1 MESTP
6 KLALVVAGDFSG
18 ESSNAEPVYLVNAL
32 PKELAEQ
39 CQIIEW
45 SSQPS
50 NYYSM
55 QLMLSMLDMLETLVE
70 QGYSG
75 ILVMSGSGV
84 MEEMAYMADLL
95 WQHSEPL
102 IFVNLMVRGRADL
115 KQGLANLHCAV
126 LAALSDMTKGRGVLV
141 CSSSEL
147 FAASE
152 VVMADPISPDNAFQ
166 SLEKGSVGKMLNG
179 DIKFFRDVRR
189 TEFLAR
195 RPEAPAQVDIL
206 WASLGGG
213 ESMISSLSKSKEIE
227 GLVLAGF
234 GLGSVPPTWM
244 PHIRNLL
251 RRRIPV
257 AVVSRCSSGEVGA
270 TNDFEGG
277 FKKLT
282 EMGVISGGKTSPY
295 HARIRMSLGLGAGL
309 TERGLSLYLLNQPVS
324 EDTPIL
330 YK

>member
-1 MESTP
+1 MESAH
-6 KLALVVAGDFSG
+6 KLALVVAGDFAG
-18 ESSNAEPVYLVNAL
+18 ETLNAEPVYLVKSL
-32 PKELAEQ
+32 SEELAGQ

-55 QLMLSMLDMLETLVE
+55 QLMLNMLDMLDTLVE

-115 KQGLANLHCAV
+115 QYGLANLNCAV
-126 LAALSDMTKGRGVLV
+126 LAALSPEASGKGVMV
-141 CSSSEL
+141 CSSGEL

-152 VVMADPISPDNAFQ
+152 VAMLDPISPDSAFQ
-166 SLEKGSVGKMLNG
+166 SPEKGSVGKMLNG
-179 DIKFFRDVRR
+179 AIKFFRDAHRPG
-189 TEFLAR
+189 FLAR
-195 RPEAPAQVDIL
+195 RPERPAAVEIL
-206 WASLGGG
+206 WASIGGG
-213 ESMISSLSKSKEIE
+213 ELMMSSLSKSREIE
-227 GLVLAGF
+227 GVVLAGF
-234 GLGSVPPTWM
+234 GLGCVPPAWM
-244 PHIRNLL
+244 PPIRNLL
-251 RRRIPV
+251 RSRVPV
-257 AVVSRCSSGEVGA
+257 AIVSRCSNGEVCA

-282 EMGVISGGKTSPY
+282 ELGVISGGRLSPY

-309 TERGLSLYLLNQPVS
+309 TERGLSLYLLGQSVC
-324 EDTPIL
+324 EDIPLL